1 MSQRDLRRYYLFR
14 AVISTVLLVVMP
26 AILLVLAGAKIDE
39 FKPWFLFAIESVLF
53 VATCYY
59 GYRYW
64 KIPPGVAVPAIYDGE
79 VSEEEV
85 LKRYQL
91 HSRKEAI
98 LAVCV
103 SAPLAVICVSN
114 WKAMA
119 LVSGLFALG
128 LGGLI
133 DPQVSYALRV
143 RQAPFHKKILA
154 SLLILG
160 GMAFGLYL
168 KTFLGR

>member
-26 AILLVLAGAKIDE
+26 AILLVLASTRDLMK
-39 FKPWFLFAIESVLF
+39 FKPWFLFAIESVFF

-85 LKRYQL
+85 LNDTSCIHGKRRF
-91 HSRKEAI
+91 SR
-98 LAVCV
+98 
-103 SAPLAVICVSN
+103 SACR
-114 WKAMA
+114 
-119 LVSGLFALG
+119 
-128 LGGLI
+128 
-133 DPQVSYALRV
+133 LRLPSS
-143 RQAPFHKKILA
+143 A
-154 SLLILG
+154 
-160 GMAFGLYL
+160 
-168 KTFLGR
+168 